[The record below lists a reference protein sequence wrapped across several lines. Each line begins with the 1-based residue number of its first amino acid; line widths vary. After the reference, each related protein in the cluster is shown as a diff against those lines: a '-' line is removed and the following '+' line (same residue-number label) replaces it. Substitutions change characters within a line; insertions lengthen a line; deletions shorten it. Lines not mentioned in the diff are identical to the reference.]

1 VAVDPTHLESVSRL
15 AEAAGVPCRDIG
27 SVGGDRLLV
36 ETGGERLDLEVAE
49 LHKQWQS
56 ALPRALEV

>member
-1 VAVDPTHLESVSRL
+1 MESVSRL
-15 AEAAGVPCRDIG
+15 AEAAGVPSREVG

-36 ETGGERLDLEVAE
+36 KMSGDRLDLEVAE
-49 LHKQWQS
+49 LRSQWRN